1 MLEKIKN
8 KILGTEGTVCF
19 PADVETECDKR
30 QAEAELVKTL
40 PEKVD
45 LNVKRHEQLVKIE
58 YEPASV
64 LCKGCGRVHE
74 GKSFENRSATV
85 EAISNLETLA
95 GDNHRRNQLVQK
107 FKAYELDYYTYR
119 IELEKIKQKEDAKKI
134 FSSTF
139 SGEAEKTCECGSTL
153 KVEVRCAVTVETLGY
168 APSSDDIRKAPLPN
182 ERIIS
187 HLLMTGKVLV
197 SPEKWS
203 EIDKLE
209 KEIKDLKDAKRED
222 ELEPKELALKGK
234 LPEAGS
240 FSKEYVLSL
249 LEKPPEL
256 DGLIQ
261 ETKDK
266 FRAKSVPVELADDL
280 STALDIFKDEVN
292 NAYSSRCATFFHAIE
307 RLAAQDAYN
316 SGGR

>member
-1 MLEKIKN
+1 LEKIKN
-8 KILGTEGTVCF
+8 KIMGTEGTVCF
-19 PADVETECDKR
+19 PAEVETESAKQ

-45 LNVKRHEQLVKIE
+45 LNVKHPEKLIEIE

-64 LCKGCGRVHE
+64 LCRGCGRVHE
-74 GKSFENRSATV
+74 GKSFEHRSATV
-85 EAISNLETLA
+85 DAISNLEILA
-95 GDNHRRNQLVQK
+95 TDNCRINQLVKK

-119 IELEKIKQKEDAKKI
+119 HELEKIKQKEDAKKI
-134 FSSTF
+134 RSSNF
-139 SGEAEKTCECGSTL
+139 SGEAEKECECGNIL
-153 KVEVRCAVTVETLGY
+153 KVKVNVAVVVETAGY

-182 ERIIS
+182 ERVIS
-187 HLLMTGKVLV
+187 HLLMTGKVLI

-203 EIDKLE
+203 EIVKVE
-209 KEIKDLKDAKRED
+209 KEIKDLKDEKRED
-222 ELEPKELALKGK
+222 EQKQKESELKVK

-240 FSKEYVLSL
+240 FTKPYVLSL

-261 ETKDK
+261 ETKEK
-266 FRAKSVPVELADDL
+266 FRAKGVPAELSDDL
-280 STALDIFKDEVN
+280 NTALDIFKDEVN
-292 NAYSSRCATFFHAIE
+292 KEYSGRCATFFHAIE

-316 SGGR
+316 FAGGR